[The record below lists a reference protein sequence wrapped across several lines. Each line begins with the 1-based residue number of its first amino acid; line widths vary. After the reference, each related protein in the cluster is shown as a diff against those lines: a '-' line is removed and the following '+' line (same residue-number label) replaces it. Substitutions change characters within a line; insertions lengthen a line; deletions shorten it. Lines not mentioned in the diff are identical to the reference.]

1 MPQFKDTS
9 ELWNALK
16 KDLQG
21 LFSEDI
27 FETWFQPLRCQE
39 GNLDEKLIFLAN
51 NDFASMWLQN
61 NYLELFET
69 KIAKLLG
76 HPVVVEFKSD
86 TTTSSSNIPA
96 PAEPVKTVSKSIK
109 TTTSSLRLSSGQGL
123 IPQNTFENFVVGTGS
138 QLAHAASIAVANAPG
153 RAYNPLFLYGNTGL
167 GKTHLMQAVGHHV
180 LQSQPNAKVI
190 YITTERFTND
200 FIFAIQENQLSKFRK
215 KYRGADV
222 LLIDDIHFL
231 AGKERIQE
239 EFFHTF
245 NELFESQRQIF
256 LCSDRPASEI
266 AKLESRLVSR
276 FQWGL
281 VCDIQPPDFETRV
294 AILTKK
300 AKSMNLTLD
309 KIVIDFLAERV
320 TKNVRRMEG
329 ALNRIQGYQRLLH
342 TADLPIEKVE
352 SILQDILQEELAT
365 RVTIDDIQKGI
376 CEFYHLSMTDLLG
389 KKRPANIAFPRQ
401 VAMYLCRLLTQ
412 ASLQEIGIAFG
423 GRDHG
428 TVIHACKSV
437 ENSLQQEPTTKRTV
451 QFLQQKLTNKQ

>member
-1 MPQFKDTS
+1 M
-9 ELWNALK
+9 
-16 KDLQG
+16 
-21 LFSEDI
+21 
-27 FETWFQPLRCQE
+27 
-39 GNLDEKLIFLAN
+39 
-51 NDFASMWLQN
+51 
-61 NYLELFET
+61 
-69 KIAKLLG
+69 
-76 HPVVVEFKSD
+76 
-86 TTTSSSNIPA
+86 
-96 PAEPVKTVSKSIK
+96 
-109 TTTSSLRLSSGQGL
+109 
-123 IPQNTFENFVVGTGS
+123 
-138 QLAHAASIAVANAPG
+138 AHAAAIAVANAPG

-180 LQSQPNAKVI
+180 LQNKPNAKVI

-200 FIFAIQENQLSKFRK
+200 FIFAIQENQLTKFRK

-231 AGKERIQE
+231 ASKERIQE

-300 AKSMNLTLD
+300 AKSMGLVLD
-309 KIVIDFLAERV
+309 TTVIEFLAERV
-320 TKNVRRMEG
+320 TKNIRRMEG
-329 ALNRIQGYQRLLH
+329 ALNRILGYQRLLNS
-342 TADLPIEKVE
+342 DQLSVEKVE

-365 RVTIDDIQKGI
+365 RITIDDIQKRI
-376 CEFYHLSMTDLLG
+376 CEFYHLSMTDLLS

-401 VAMYLCRLLTQ
+401 IAMYLCRLLTQ

-437 ENSLQQEPTTKRTV
+437 ENAVQQEPTTQRTLH
-451 QFLQQKLTNKQ
+451 FLQQKLINKQ